1 MGHPVLL
8 TEQKAADIL
17 AIQVKTL
24 QAWRVRGGGPKFVKL
39 GRCVRYL
46 QTDLEQYL
54 AEHTFD
60 HTSANPCHARKADRN
75 SKEIAGS

>member
-1 MGHPVLL
+1 MGHPILL
-8 TEQKAADIL
+8 TEQEAANIL
-17 AIQVKTL
+17 ALQVKTL

-54 AEHTFD
+54 AEHTFS
-60 HTSANPCHARKADRN
+60 HTSANPCHTRSADRN
-75 SKEIAGS
+75 SGERTGS